1 MNNIKKARIVV
12 FLCIVLLPLPVWT
25 GGASDSFQH
34 QVELDD
40 EFRKA
45 TVEKIA
51 DLLNANYVYPELGEK
66 MARHIRRQ
74 LEAGVYASIGR
85 AIALA
90 RRLQADLRDICQDR
104 HLRVVYDPD
113 AAAALLKGGDE
124 ARQRQRR
131 RSEEWRRQNY
141 GFEKIE
147 RLAGNIGYLDLRFF
161 ADTEYARDTAAA
173 AMALLAHSD
182 ALIIDLRF
190 NGGGSPRMV
199 QFLCSYFFGPE
210 PVHLNSL
217 YWRPSN
223 RTDEFWTLKDL
234 PGTRMPALE
243 LFILTSSRTFSG
255 AEEFTYNLKN
265 LERATVVGETT
276 GGGAHPVN
284 QKAVND
290 TLVIFIPVGR
300 AINPVTK
307 TNWEGVGI
315 EPDVKASRADA
326 RAIGHLLALRKVAA
340 KAEDSSWRR
349 RLHGLIRQ
357 IERDLGAESK
367 K

>member
-12 FLCIVLLPLPVWT
+12 FLFLVMLPWHART
-25 GGASDSFQH
+25 GAASDGSPD
-34 QVELDD
+34 QVELNV
-40 EFRKA
+40 ESRKA
-45 TVEKIA
+45 MVEKIA
-51 DLLNANYVYPELGEK
+51 VLLNANYVYPEVGEK

-74 LEAGVYASIGR
+74 LETGGYASIGR
-85 AIALA
+85 STALA
-90 RRLQADLRDICQDR
+90 RRLQAELRDICHDR
-104 HLRVVYDPD
+104 HLRVVYDPA

-124 ARQRQRR
+124 ARQRQHR

-147 RLAGNIGYLDLRFF
+147 RLAGNIGYLDLPFF

-217 YWRPSN
+217 YWRPTN
-223 RTDEFWTLKDL
+223 HTDEFWTLKDL
-234 PGTRMPALE
+234 PGRRMPSVE

-265 LERATVVGETT
+265 LKRATVVGETT

-284 QKAVND
+284 QRAVND

-300 AINPVTK
+300 AINPITK
-307 TNWEGVGI
+307 TNWEGIGI
-315 EPDVKASRADA
+315 EPDVIASREDA
-326 RAIGHLLALRKVAA
+326 RAIGHLLALQKVAA
-340 KAEDSSWRR
+340 KTEDSSWRK
-349 RLHGLIRQ
+349 RLNGLIRQ